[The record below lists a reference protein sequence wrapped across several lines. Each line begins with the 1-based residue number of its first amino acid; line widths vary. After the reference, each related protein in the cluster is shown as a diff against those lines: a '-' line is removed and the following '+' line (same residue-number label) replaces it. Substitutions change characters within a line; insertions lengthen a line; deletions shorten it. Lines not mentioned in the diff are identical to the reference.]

1 MRVAVIDV
9 GSNTARLLVANVT
22 DDASVLPVAEE
33 REYLRLGAEI
43 ESTGTLGRKKIA
55 EATRVCRDFADRAT
69 RHGAERIAVFV
80 TAPGRQ
86 GDATEELTEA
96 LAEARVRSRAHR

>member
-22 DDASVLPVAEE
+22 GKGTVVPIAEE

-43 ESTGTLGRKKIA
+43 ERTGTLSAKRIA
-55 EATRVCRDFADRAT
+55 AAASTCGDYARRIEALDVGRAT
-69 RHGAERIAVFV
+69 VIV

-86 GDATEELTEA
+86 G
-96 LAEARVRSRAHR
+96 